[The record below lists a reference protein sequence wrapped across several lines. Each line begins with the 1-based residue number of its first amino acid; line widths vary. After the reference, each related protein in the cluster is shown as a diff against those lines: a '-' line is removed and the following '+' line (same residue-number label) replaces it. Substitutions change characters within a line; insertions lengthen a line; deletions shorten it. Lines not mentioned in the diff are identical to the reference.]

1 MDNIKV
7 CLFAAGNN
15 SVVTEKLITS
25 HGGGYCWTQVL
36 EEMRGSQILN
46 ASGET
51 GLKRSE
57 CSSSL
62 IGT

>member
-7 CLFAAGNN
+7 CLFATGNN

-36 EEMRGSQILN
+36 EEMRGNQILN

-51 GLKRSE
+51 GL
-57 CSSSL
+57 
-62 IGT
+62 